1 MLPSGI
7 IGGGVGTKIAF
18 CFPQI
23 KNNGGQN
30 VSLFIYLLYDGD
42 VKVDRNG
49 ASLTWLPVSLHFVPG
64 GRQNSIAKA
73 RFMGKQS

>member
-49 ASLTWLPVSLHFVPG
+49 ASLT
-64 GRQNSIAKA
+64 
-73 RFMGKQS
+73 